1 MIDNYYVE
9 SVSIMSRTTSTGW
22 NTEVAWTTSAA
33 VEPFLAA
40 VNPMGGAEVLSGDKK
55 TVLADYKLF
64 CSDTVDFTERDR
76 LKWGSKTFDVVFIK
90 DTLNFGHHKNVLL
103 KELNG

>member
-1 MIDNYYVE
+1 MIENFYTE
-9 SVSIMSRTTSTGW
+9 SISIMSRTTSTGW
-22 NTEVAWTTSAA
+22 AGEVAWSTSVLVDAFKAA
-33 VEPFLAA
+33 I
-40 VNPMGGAEVLSGDKK
+40 NPMGGAEVLSGDKK

-64 CSDTVDFTERDR
+64 CSDTVSFTERDR

-103 KELNG
+103 KALNG